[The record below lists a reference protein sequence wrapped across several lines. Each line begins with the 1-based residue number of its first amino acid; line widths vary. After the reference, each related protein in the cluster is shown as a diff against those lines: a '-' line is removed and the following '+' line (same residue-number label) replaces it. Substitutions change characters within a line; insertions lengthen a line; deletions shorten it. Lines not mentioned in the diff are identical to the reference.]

1 MCRRLKLLFL
11 WVFATHLSIQYCL
24 SFSAGCDVNYCWQE
38 AGAMKKWTSPRCERG
53 HCDPTAL
60 PCTSAWS
67 GWCCASLCCQ
77 KLFRS
82 QSAESRKEGPLLTLH
97 CYLTVHLM
105 AFRTWVSTK
114 EPHKF
119 VRKLGN
125 GSSGLQDISQSVWK
139 QSGLVYRYWWLCSHS
154 LHLLHSWQ
162 NNESA
167 RLQMVSVANQLW
179 YLWDH
184 LYPAA
189 YRRINSA
196 WPGSCITVYS
206 VIYFINPVYYM
217 DTSW

>member
-1 MCRRLKLLFL
+1 
-11 WVFATHLSIQYCL
+11 
-24 SFSAGCDVNYCWQE
+24 
-38 AGAMKKWTSPRCERG
+38 MKKWTSPRCERG
-53 HCDPTAL
+53 HCDQTAL

-82 QSAESRKEGPLLTLH
+82 QCWEPKRMATADTALLPHGPLDGFQNLSKHQGT
-97 CYLTVHLM
+97 T
-105 AFRTWVSTK
+105 
-114 EPHKF
+114 HKF